1 MKQTFLILKEQR
13 SKNIASQTL
22 ENIPARSSKKI
33 LSMVTCL
40 TNKFLSFWQ
49 VVLIKTY
56 TWSHLSRISKIK
68 QTNVSKRRPLE
79 LSLEF
84 VKCRSQ

>member
-40 TNKFLSFWQ
+40 TNKFLSF
-49 VVLIKTY
+49 
-56 TWSHLSRISKIK
+56 
-68 QTNVSKRRPLE
+68 
-79 LSLEF
+79 
-84 VKCRSQ
+84 